1 MAYPT
6 YSSYRDSG
14 VAWLGEVPSHWGV
27 IQFRRVVESIKDGTH
42 GTHTRENSGF
52 PFLSAK
58 NVFNDGI
65 RISDNESCISEED
78 FNLIT
83 GNGFPRKND
92 LLITCVG
99 SIGRSCVYP
108 FNKPIAFQRSVAFLR
123 LNSNGN
129 PKYYKYF
136 VESDSY
142 QSQLKAHVRLSIQ
155 GGVYLGTLIGLL
167 VCIPPLA
174 EQTAIADYLDTQTA
188 QIDALIDKQQNL
200 LAKLAE
206 QRSSV
211 ITQAV
216 TRGLN
221 PNAPMKDSGVAWLG
235 EVPKHWDVSALKFYY
250 DVQLGK
256 MLQPKQNS
264 SDDFEIPY
272 LKAIHVQWDSI
283 QINNL
288 PLMWANPQEVNKFLV
303 KNGDLL
309 ICEGGEVGRCSILSG
324 ISENTIIQNALHRVR
339 ESNKSTV
346 KYLDYVIQ
354 HTANS
359 KWFSILCNK
368 ATIAHLTSEKLI
380 NLSIPLP
387 PLAEQTAIADY
398 LDEQTA
404 HIDCL
409 SQKVEQ
415 AIGRLK
421 EYRTAL
427 ITQAVTGK
435 IKVITEG

>member
-1 MAYPT
+1 M
-6 YSSYRDSG
+6 SKKIRVLVDG
-14 VAWLGEVPSHWGV
+14 VGGDVG
-27 IQFRRVVESIKDGTH
+27 Q
-42 GTHTRENSGF
+42 
-52 PFLSAK
+52 
-58 NVFNDGI
+58 GI
-65 RISDNESCISEED
+65 LKSLLNTKLNIELYASCISDKSSWLYKIENSYIFPLVSDKNFID
-78 FNLIT
+78 FLVDFINEHKIDVYFPTVDSTLLKISKYKNFIENKTNVKIFIDNLQKIEIC
-83 GNGFPRKND
+83 D
-92 LLITCVG
+92 D
-99 SIGRSCVYP
+99 
-108 FNKPIAFQRSVAFLR
+108 
-123 LNSNGN
+123 
-129 PKYYKYF
+129 KY
-136 VESDSY
+136 
-142 QSQLKAHVRLSIQ
+142 L
-155 GGVYLGTLIGLL
+155 T
-167 VCIPPLA
+167 
-174 EQTAIADYLDTQTA
+174 
-188 QIDALIDKQQNL
+188 
-200 LAKLAE
+200 
-206 QRSSV
+206 
-211 ITQAV
+211 
-216 TRGLN
+216 
-221 PNAPMKDSGVAWLG
+221 
-235 EVPKHWDVSALKFYY
+235 
-250 DVQLGK
+250 
-256 MLQPKQNS
+256 
-264 SDDFEIPY
+264 
-272 LKAIHVQWDSI
+272 
-283 QINNL
+283 
-288 PLMWANPQEVNKFLV
+288 NKFLV

-387 PLAEQTAIADY
+387 PLTEQTAIADY

>member
-1 MAYPT
+1 MKE
-6 YSSYRDSG
+6 SG

-387 PLAEQTAIADY
+387 PLTEQTAIADY

-404 HIDCL
+404 HIDRL

>member
-27 IQFRRVVESIKDGTH
+27 IPFRRVVESIKDGTH

-387 PLAEQTAIADY
+387 PLTEQTAIADY

-404 HIDCL
+404 HIDRL